1 MLVYT
6 KPITPPSF
14 SPQHQLR
21 MLLFQPSINFV
32 QQALSF
38 AQALFDR
45 RIFYRVAV
53 VIIQVSFLAQCVEYE
68 HAICRQS
75 Q

>member
-1 MLVYT
+1 
-6 KPITPPSF
+6 
-14 SPQHQLR
+14 
-21 MLLFQPSINFV
+21 MLLFQPTINFI

-45 RIFYRVAV
+45 RIFYRVTV
-53 VIIQVSFLAQCVEYE
+53 VVIQVSFLAQRVEYE

-75 Q
+75 E